1 MADSLTSSSTNHFYS
16 SCHYKYSL
24 INLHTHWILVSVTKH
39 GTSAHT
45 NTVTWDM
52 RDVIFRQT
60 QQYGLPQLLCDS
72 SSVYKYNV
80 SSTIL
85 GEETP
90 KTMSP
95 NNVETIFDNIC
106 ANSTCDGEWF
116 QYFQVENENLKKWVA
131 KIVMRSVCT
140 VIQIMA
146 NVTAHCRCQHQE
158 VKSTFHTAHSRVSH
172 FNPWLCLK
180 HTSVDFYCW
189 WSLRDFTHV
198 APLPVSLLVS
208 WKTGWS

>member
-1 MADSLTSSSTNHFYS
+1 MMNFLMADSLSSSSTNHFYS

-24 INLHTHWILVSVTKH
+24 INLMTHWILVSVTKH

-60 QQYGLPQLLCDS
+60 QQYRLQQLLCDS

-90 KTMSP
+90 KKRWAPTTWKQSLTTSVQIQHVMV
-95 NNVETIFDNIC
+95 NDFNIFK
-106 ANSTCDGEWF
+106 WKRR
-116 QYFQVENENLKKWVA
+116 LKKNE
-131 KIVMRSVCT
+131 S
-140 VIQIMA
+140 Q
-146 NVTAHCRCQHQE
+146 
-158 VKSTFHTAHSRVSH
+158 KS
-172 FNPWLCLK
+172 
-180 HTSVDFYCW
+180 W
-189 WSLRDFTHV
+189 WDLFVR
-198 APLPVSLLVS
+198 
-208 WKTGWS
+208 